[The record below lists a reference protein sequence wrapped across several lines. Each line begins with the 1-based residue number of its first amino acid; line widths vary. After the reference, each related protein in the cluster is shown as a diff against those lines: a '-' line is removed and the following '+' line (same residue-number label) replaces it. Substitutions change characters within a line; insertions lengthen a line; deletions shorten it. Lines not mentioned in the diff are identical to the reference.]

1 MVNAILS
8 HVTRLKYWRN
18 FQLFALQPLGQY
30 RMIVPFMSFSNMWG
44 SLLWPSH
51 IFLLT
56 TAKWH
61 IYFHKIRVVERRFRH
76 SLSSCPAWASSYRK
90 CEYPVEGPIVLIR
103 YCGFWERPLGQTSLS
118 NEAWAEGDVISCESL
133 LDESMNAC
141 TESENGFDTL
151 QDFSKF
157 ICIIFDLLSA
167 PTYRLPKKVTEIY
180 AFPTMCSYALC
191 PRCKITLER
200 EYQKFCDRCGQRLDW
215 SKYDE
220 AEIRYIGWDRND
232 EER

>member
-1 MVNAILS
+1 
-8 HVTRLKYWRN
+8 
-18 FQLFALQPLGQY
+18 
-30 RMIVPFMSFSNMWG
+30 MWV
-44 SLLWPSH
+44 SPSWPSH

-61 IYFHKIRVVERRFRH
+61 IYFHKIRVVEHDGSTTLCQRAQHGLTITENVNILLRN
-76 SLSSCPAWASSYRK
+76 
-90 CEYPVEGPIVLIR
+90 PIVLIR
-103 YCGFWERPLGQTSLS
+103 YCGFWERPLDQTSLS
-118 NEAWAEGDVISCESL
+118 NEAWVKGDVKSCESL
-133 LDESMNAC
+133 LDEGMNAY
-141 TESENGFDTL
+141 TESENDFDTL

-200 EYQKFCDRCGQRLDW
+200 EYQRFCDRCGQRLDW

-220 AEIRYIGWDRND
+220 AEIRYIGRDGWDRNN
-232 EER
+232 EEK